1 MFRTILCLILSIGL
15 SLCTA
20 RGQSRA
26 NPPSGRT
33 AAEIAVDFVN
43 PFIGTGGHGHTFP
56 GATTPFGMVQLSPDT
71 DNKNW
76 DWCSGYHYSDSS
88 VMGFSHT
95 HLSGTG
101 ASDLGDVLV
110 MPMVGE
116 VRYRAGDKDKPDSGW
131 RSRFSHDREGA
142 EAGYYWV
149 LLKDYGIK
157 AELTATPNA
166 GFHRYTFPKS
176 DQSHI
181 LIDLYHKIHG
191 EDVKDS
197 EIAIVNDSTVAGY
210 RSTSGWAPL
219 RFVYFYARFSRPFAE
234 SRIYTR
240 SGDGKADS
248 RSAPKEMKAG
258 GGMGCVLSFATGND
272 EAILVK
278 VGISSVS
285 REAAQRALTAEIPH
299 WDFDRIRRET
309 KAVWDGEL
317 NKIKIQGSRKTK
329 EIFYTAL
336 YHTMIAPNEI
346 ADDRGNYI
354 GPDHKV
360 RGADSGMFYSTFSLW
375 DTYRAN
381 HPLFTLI
388 HRDRVPGM
396 VGSLLESFKGNGFLP
411 LWTLW
416 GDETNCMIG
425 NHSVPVIV
433 DACLKGIGGIDRE
446 VAYRAVR
453 TSLTEDHF
461 FSPWTLYDAM
471 GYLPADLEGQS
482 VSKTLEF
489 CYNDW
494 CAAQMAKALGKTDD
508 YRFFLKRSESY
519 RKLYN
524 PSTGFFRGRN
534 ADGSWKT
541 PFNPYAIDWSSYTEA
556 TAWQYSWY
564 VPQNVP
570 DMIRL
575 MGGDRRFA
583 AKLDSLFHVS
593 SEIVGQQSDI
603 TGLIGQYAH
612 GNEPSHHIAYL
623 YDYARQ
629 PWKTQA
635 YVREIMDTQ
644 YNNTIDGISGNEDC
658 GQMSAWY
665 VLSAMGFYPVNP
677 CGGVYAI
684 GSPAVDGAVLD
695 TGNGKTFTITV
706 QNQSPAN
713 RYIQSAT
720 LNGQRLDKSWISHED
735 ILRGGTLV
743 FRMGS
748 KPNRG
753 WASAENSVPPSL
765 PAETGK
771 E

>member
-1 MFRTILCLILSIGL
+1 MHRTVLCLPLMFGL
-15 SLCTA
+15 FVITNEGRSQTTLA
-20 RGQSRA
+20 
-26 NPPSGRT
+26 PSPV
-33 AAEIAVDFVN
+33 AVEKAVDFVN

-76 DWCSGYHYSDSS
+76 DWCSGYHYGDLS

-110 MPMVGE
+110 MPTVGE
-116 VRYRAGDKDKPDSGW
+116 IRYQAGDKTKPGSGW
-131 RSRFSHDREGA
+131 RSRFSHDAEGA

-149 LLKDYGIK
+149 DLQDYGIK

-166 GFHRYTFPKS
+166 GFHRYTFPEA
-176 DQSHI
+176 DRAHI
-181 LIDLYHKIHG
+181 TIDLYHKIHG

-197 EIAIVNDSTVAGY
+197 EIKIVNDSTVAGY

-219 RFVYFYARFSRPFAE
+219 RFVYFFARFSKPFSE
-234 SRIYTR
+234 SSIYTR
-240 SGDGKADS
+240 DSEGKADS
-248 RSAPKEMKAG
+248 RIALRAMKAG
-258 GGMGCVLSFATGND
+258 GGMGCVVSFRTGKG
-272 EAILVK
+272 EAVLVK

-285 REAAQRALTAEIPH
+285 REAAERALDAEIPH
-299 WDFDRIRRET
+299 WDFDGVRKESRAAWDRELGKIR
-309 KAVWDGEL
+309 
-317 NKIKIQGSRKTK
+317 IQGTKKTK

-346 ADDRGNYI
+346 ADDRGNFI

-360 RGADSGMFYSTFSLW
+360 RKADSGVFYSTFSLW

-388 HRDRVPGM
+388 HRDKVPGM
-396 VGSLLESFKGNGFLP
+396 VNSFLESYKGNGFLP

-416 GDETNCMIG
+416 GDETNCMIA
-425 NHSVPVIV
+425 NHSVPVIT
-433 DACLKGIGGIDRE
+433 DACLKGIGGFDRE
-446 VAYRAVR
+446 AAYQAVK
-453 TSLTEDHF
+453 TSLTQDHF
-461 FSPWTLYDAM
+461 FSPWTLYDKI
-471 GYLPADLEGQS
+471 GYLPADREAQS
-482 VSKTLEF
+482 VSRTLEAS
-489 CYNDW
+489 YNDW
-494 CAAQMAKALGKTDD
+494 CAAQMAGSLGKTDD
-508 YRFFLKRSESY
+508 YRFFLNRSLSY
-519 RKLYN
+519 RRLFD

-556 TAWQYSWY
+556 TAWQYTWY
-564 VPQNVP
+564 VPQDVP

-575 MGGDRRFA
+575 MGGRERFVV
-583 AKLDSLFHVS
+583 KLDSLFRVS
-593 SEIVGQQSDI
+593 SEMEGQQSDI

-623 YDYARQ
+623 FNYARE
-629 PWKTQA
+629 PWKTQFF
-635 YVREIMDTQ
+635 VREIMATQ
-644 YNNTIDGISGNEDC
+644 YDNTIDGIAGNEDC

-684 GSPAVDGAVLD
+684 GSPVVDRAVIDAGDGKV
-695 TGNGKTFTITV
+695 FTILV
-706 QNQSPAN
+706 QKQSPEN
-713 RYIQSAT
+713 RYIQSAA
-720 LNGQRLDKSWISHED
+720 LNGRPLDKSWIRHED
-735 ILRGGTLV
+735 ILKGGTLV
-743 FRMGS
+743 FRMGG
-748 KPNRG
+748 KPNKG
-753 WASAENSVPPSL
+753 WAGAEGNIPPTL
-765 PAETGK
+765 PDGGK
-771 E
+771 

>member
-1 MFRTILCLILSIGL
+1 
-15 SLCTA
+15 
-20 RGQSRA
+20 
-26 NPPSGRT
+26 
-33 AAEIAVDFVN
+33 
-43 PFIGTGGHGHTFP
+43 
-56 GATTPFGMVQLSPDT
+56 
-71 DNKNW
+71 
-76 DWCSGYHYSDSS
+76 
-88 VMGFSHT
+88 
-95 HLSGTG
+95 
-101 ASDLGDVLV
+101 
-110 MPMVGE
+110 
-116 VRYRAGDKDKPDSGW
+116 
-131 RSRFSHDREGA
+131 
-142 EAGYYWV
+142 
-149 LLKDYGIK
+149 
-157 AELTATPNA
+157 
-166 GFHRYTFPKS
+166 
-176 DQSHI
+176 
-181 LIDLYHKIHG
+181 
-191 EDVKDS
+191 
-197 EIAIVNDSTVAGY
+197 
-210 RSTSGWAPL
+210 
-219 RFVYFYARFSRPFAE
+219 
-234 SRIYTR
+234 
-240 SGDGKADS
+240 
-248 RSAPKEMKAG
+248 
-258 GGMGCVLSFATGND
+258 
-272 EAILVK
+272 
-278 VGISSVS
+278 VS

>member
-1 MFRTILCLILSIGL
+1 MFRKIFILLVTAAFSI
-15 SLCTA
+15 SA
-20 RGQSRA
+20 VESRA
-26 NPPSGRT
+26 RL
-33 AAEIAVDFVN
+33 AAVPEPEATEEVADFVN

-76 DWCSGYHYSDSS
+76 DWCSGYHASDSS
-88 VMGFSHT
+88 IMGFSHT

-110 MPMVGE
+110 MPMTGE
-116 VRYRAGDKDKPDSGW
+116 TRYAPGDKAVPGSGW
-131 RSRFSHDREGA
+131 RSRFSHDSEAA
-142 EAGYYWV
+142 EPGYYRV
-149 LLKDYGIK
+149 DLKDYGIK
-157 AELTATPNA
+157 AEMTATANT

-176 DQSHI
+176 DQARI
-181 LIDLYHKIHG
+181 VIDLYHKIHG

-197 EIAIVNDSTVAGY
+197 EIEVVNDSTVAGY

-219 RFVYFYARFSRPFAE
+219 RFIYFYARFSKPFTEA
-234 SRIYTR
+234 SIYTR
-240 SGDGKADS
+240 TGDGKAENHGWL
-248 RSAPKEMKAG
+248 KEMKSG
-258 GGMGCVLSFATGND
+258 GGMGCAVSFKTGQG
-272 EAILVK
+272 ESILIK

-285 REAAQRALTAEIPH
+285 REAAERAMNAETEG
-299 WDFDRIRRET
+299 WDFNGIRKGARAAWERE
-309 KAVWDGEL
+309 L
-317 NKIKIQGSRKTK
+317 SKIRVQGTRKTK

-346 ADDRGNYI
+346 ADEQGNFI

-360 RGADSGMFYSTFSLW
+360 RKADSGVFYSTFSLW

-388 HRDRVPGM
+388 HPDRVPGM
-396 VGSLLESFKGNGFLP
+396 INSLLDSFKGNGFLP

-416 GDETNCMIG
+416 GDETNCMIA
-425 NHSVPVIV
+425 NHSVPVIA
-433 DACLKGIGGIDRE
+433 DACLKAIGGFDRE
-446 VAYRAVR
+446 AAYQAVK
-453 TSLTEDHF
+453 TSLTRDHF
-461 FSPWTLYDAM
+461 FSPWTLYNTV
-471 GYLPADLEGQS
+471 GYLPADREPQS
-482 VSKTLEF
+482 VSRTLEA

-494 CAAQMAKALGKTDD
+494 CAAQMAKMLGKTRD
-508 YRFFLKRSESY
+508 YQFFVNRSQSY
-519 RKLYN
+519 RRLYDA
-524 PSTGFFRGRN
+524 STGFFRGRN
-534 ADGSWKT
+534 ADASWKT

-556 TAWQYSWY
+556 TAWQYTWY
-564 VPQNVP
+564 VPQDVQ

-575 MGGDRRFA
+575 MGGRERFVL
-583 AKLDSLFHVS
+583 KLDSLFRVS
-593 SEIVGQQSDI
+593 SQIVGHQSDI

-623 YDYARQ
+623 FDYARQ
-629 PWKTQA
+629 PWKTQST
-635 YVREIMDTQ
+635 VREIMDTQ

-684 GSPAVDGAVLD
+684 GSPVVERAVLN

-713 RYIQSAT
+713 RYIQSAM
-720 LNGQRLDKSWISHED
+720 LNGRRLDKSWITHGD
-735 ILRGGTLV
+735 ILDGGTLV
-743 FRMGS
+743 FKMGA
-748 KPNRG
+748 KPNKG
-753 WASAENSVPPSL
+753 WASAESSVPPTL
-765 PAETGK
+765 P
-771 E
+771 